1 MEYGIYPFRNYFN
14 DNYKVKTEDF
24 YGPEKKKSH
33 EEVTEVGDEAP
44 PPPAAAKSAPSQG
57 VSQGGAGDAKGQR
70 KRKDGTRNKMS
81 FDVDELEEGLYVEVE
96 DEEDVEEVVEYEE
109 VPDDE
114 ADKPAEPAGELTTC

>member
-1 MEYGIYPFRNYFN
+1 MASSAPAVN
-14 DNYKVKTEDF
+14 
-24 YGPEKKKSH
+24 PEKKKSN
-33 EEVTEVGDEAP
+33 EEAPEVAEEAP
-44 PPPAAAKSAPSQG
+44 PAPAAKSAVPVAA
-57 VSQGGAGDAKGQR
+57 VSQVGAGDAKGQR

-114 ADKPAEPAGELTTC
+114 TDKPAETEGG